1 MTASQSL
8 GAPTATGE
16 ADTDFLAIAIGEQM
30 TVTVGGQPVEIIV
43 MAMVLAPDRTVLT
56 LAMAPPADT
65 DDGYEFL
72 WLATAVDSSGIRYQ
86 AEFSALGDDM
96 GQLDLV
102 PPVQPG
108 ADWLDLTIAPGS
120 APYRISLDA
129 PARPQCQFLGPD
141 GFAPVTA
148 VLPELD
154 GTRWVIA
161 GLRSRPT
168 GFNLRV
174 LAWGA
179 TEAFS
184 WSAHG
189 NIGRWHYV
197 TSSAS
202 NGDDRHS
209 NVDLELTPAID
220 PAATSLDLILSGQFG
235 SARVTVPLNL
245 WY

>member
-1 MTASQSL
+1 MAASQSL
-8 GAPTATGE
+8 GARAAAGE
-16 ADTDFLAIAIGEQM
+16 ADADFLAIAIGEQM
-30 TVTVGGQPVEIIV
+30 TVLVGGQPVEIIV

-56 LAMAPPADT
+56 LAMTPPADT
-65 DDGYEFL
+65 DDGHEFL
-72 WLATAVDSSGIRYQ
+72 WLATAVDSRGISYQ
-86 AEFSALGDDM
+86 ARFSALGDDM

-129 PARPQCQFLGPD
+129 PARPQCQLIGPD
-141 GFAPVTA
+141 GFAPVIA

-168 GFNLRV
+168 AFNLRV

-179 TEAFS
+179 TEDFS

-189 NIGRWHYV
+189 SIGGWHYV

-202 NGDDRHS
+202 NGDEHHT
-209 NVDLELTPAID
+209 NVDLELMPAID
-220 PAATSLDLILSGQFG
+220 PAATSLDLMLTGQSG
-235 SARVTVPLNL
+235 SAKVTVPLNL

>member
-1 MTASQSL
+1 MAASQSL
-8 GAPTATGE
+8 RARAATAE

-30 TVTVGGQPVEIIV
+30 TVSVGGQPVEIIV

-56 LAMAPPADT
+56 LAMAPPADS

-72 WLATAVDSSGIRYQ
+72 WLATAVDSRGISYE
-86 AEFSALGDDM
+86 AEFSGLGDDM

-102 PPVQPG
+102 PPVEPG
-108 ADWLDLTIAPGS
+108 ADWLDLTIVPGS
-120 APYRISLDA
+120 APYRISLGA
-129 PARPQCQFLGPD
+129 VARPQYPLIGPD

-168 GFNLRV
+168 AFNLRV

-179 TEAFS
+179 TEGFS

-189 NIGRWHYV
+189 SIGGWHYV

-202 NGDDRHS
+202 NGDEQHT
-209 NVDLELTPAID
+209 NLDLELTPAID
-220 PAATSLDLILSGQFG
+220 PAATSLDLVLSGPSG
-235 SARVTVPLNL
+235 SAKVTVPLSL